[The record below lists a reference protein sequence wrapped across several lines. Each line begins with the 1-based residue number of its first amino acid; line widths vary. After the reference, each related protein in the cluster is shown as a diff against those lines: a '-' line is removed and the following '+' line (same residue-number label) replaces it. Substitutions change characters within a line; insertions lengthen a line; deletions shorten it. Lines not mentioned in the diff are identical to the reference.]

1 MAAGDQHRIKATEFH
16 ARAQSEA
23 KPQMRVQ
30 YENLAKAHLRLAAQA
45 DVSERFEVVDDL
57 CRELGGI
64 GARSKRVPYEAPR
77 PRSRLAIQT
86 ERNTSE
92 MRTAKLGN
100 VLYWLGRII
109 AALIVGVAI
118 ALYVNEASARSDN
131 LPEVGFLILIAA
143 IVWAIGHA
151 CRFVLAKT

>member
-1 MAAGDQHRIKATEFH
+1 MAAGDQHRIKAAEFH

-77 PRSRLAIQT
+77 PRSLATQT

-100 VLYWLGRII
+100 VLYWIGRIFS
-109 AALIVGVAI
+109 ALDIGVSVV
-118 ALYVNEASARSDN
+118 L
-131 LPEVGFLILIAA
+131 LIS
-143 IVWAIGHA
+143 
-151 CRFVLAKT
+151 